1 MLRRLKKDVLTSLP
15 TKSER
20 ILRLEMS
27 ALQIH
32 FYKNILSKN
41 FQGLIKSAN
50 GNNISLLNLAME
62 LEKPQIT
69 PYLFDGAEIRT
80 DSTEDTLKG
89 LGINSGKMVLLD
101 KLLARLKQDGH
112 RVLIFSQMVRM
123 LNIVRDYNEPARSNC
138 NPQSDLQAM
147 ARPHRIGQKSH
158 VSVYRF
164 LSKDTM
170 DEDVLE
176 RAKKMVL
183 GMPNLDEMDLVDI
196 FNRAEDHE
204 TMAVNGDGG
213 TSLGGEGFL
222 AQFAGATERQ
232 KLEED
237 EERKADDLVT
247 GDSRKRTHARGPA
260 RDDVRSKEAQSPW
273 SHAQVGSQKA
283 MELKERDVTESKLQH
298 KNKGMIFDVADDTVC
313 NKVLKDNEDQKR
325 KEQGRAGYLPQR
337 RPVVLNASV
346 RTARRRAIADAKI
359 VVIDCRG
366 FGEAILKDP
375 AAYTRPR
382 LGWRAHGARG
392 LGFLDAR
399 DGCMF
404 QTNSDR
410 TSAIR
415 GGWCSRR
422 FMVGRRSMPCR
433 LDQSE
438 DAPGCKYQ
446 MSRARAA
453 NYYFSAGRA

>member
-204 TMAVNGDGG
+204 TMAVNGDGR

-247 GDSRKRTHARGPA
+247 GDSRKRTHA
-260 RDDVRSKEAQSPW
+260 PW

-283 MELKERDVTESKLQH
+283 MELKERDVRVLIRSLQRRGDIWQRYDVIVTESKLQH

-399 DGCMF
+399 DG
-404 QTNSDR
+404 
-410 TSAIR
+410 
-415 GGWCSRR
+415 
-422 FMVGRRSMPCR
+422 RSMPCR